1 MPRAKAVPTNS
12 GESLKSIPG
21 ESVDRYKN
29 QGIKAKKKRDSWIGP
44 HGAADQERKYDPS
57 TPGIHPGWK
66 EIDNSFR

>member
-29 QGIKAKKKRDSWIGP
+29 QGIKAKKKRDS
-44 HGAADQERKYDPS
+44 
-57 TPGIHPGWK
+57 
-66 EIDNSFR
+66 